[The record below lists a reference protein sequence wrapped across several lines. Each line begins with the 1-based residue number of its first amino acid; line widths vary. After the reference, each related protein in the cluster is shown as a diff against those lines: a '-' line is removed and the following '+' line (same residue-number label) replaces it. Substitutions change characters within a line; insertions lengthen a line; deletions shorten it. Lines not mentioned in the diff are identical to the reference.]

1 MKWTAVKPSGKKP
14 LWADR
19 FGLRI
24 LFQGL
29 DKSAYLELVDKLA
42 AQAQIV
48 LDQEELHR
56 QALAWER
63 FHASRTPRCALQFIL
78 SLT

>member
-14 LWADR
+14 LWQTD
-19 FGLRI
+19 
-24 LFQGL
+24 
-29 DKSAYLELVDKLA
+29 SAFASCSRDWTSYLELVDKLA